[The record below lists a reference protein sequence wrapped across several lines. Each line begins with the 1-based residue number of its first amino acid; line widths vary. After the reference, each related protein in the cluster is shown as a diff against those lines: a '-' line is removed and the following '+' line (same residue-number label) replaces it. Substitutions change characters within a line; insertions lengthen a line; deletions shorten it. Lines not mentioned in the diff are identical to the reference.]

1 MRMEDEKRTSEFV
14 VKLVP
19 IRVLR
24 SHERVIE
31 EHVEELMRQLL
42 RDGRLF
48 YPVLV
53 DEATMVVL
61 DGHHRVEALKRLGA
75 RYIPAL
81 LVDYSSDV
89 VRVDSWRDGWRVCK
103 EDVIRAGIKGK
114 LLPPKTSRHIVC
126 FDIPRVDTPLHV
138 LLGDEHVPKT
148 RKVGESAQEQG
159 T

>member
-1 MRMEDEKRTSEFV
+1 V

-19 IRVLR
+19 IIALR

-42 RDGRLF
+42 RDGRLY

-75 RYIPAL
+75 RNIPAL

-89 VRVDSWRDGWRVCK
+89 VRVDSWRD
-103 EDVIRAGIKGK
+103 
-114 LLPPKTSRHIVC
+114 
-126 FDIPRVDTPLHV
+126 
-138 LLGDEHVPKT
+138 
-148 RKVGESAQEQG
+148 
-159 T
+159 

>member
-1 MRMEDEKRTSEFV
+1 MRAGADKRNGGLV
-14 VKLVP
+14 IKLVP

-31 EHVEELMRQLL
+31 EHVEELVRQLI
-42 RDGRLF
+42 RDGMLF

-53 DEATMVVL
+53 DEETMIVL

-75 RYIPAL
+75 QYIPAL
-81 LVDYSSDV
+81 LIDYSSDV
-89 VRVDSWRDGWRVCK
+89 VRVDSWRDEWRVCK
-103 EDVIRAGIKGK
+103 EDVIRAGIKGE

-148 RKVGESAQEQG
+148 RKVGEGTHEQS